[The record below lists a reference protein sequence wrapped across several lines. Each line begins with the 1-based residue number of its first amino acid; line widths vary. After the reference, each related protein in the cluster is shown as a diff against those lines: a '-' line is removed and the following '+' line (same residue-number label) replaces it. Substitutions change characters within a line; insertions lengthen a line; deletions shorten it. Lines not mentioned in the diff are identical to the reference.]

1 MQDFY
6 HKKVIPFDSYLTVN
20 FNYQDIDILL
30 KSLELLSYNIKNV
43 YLMKEDNASIKNMT
57 YKISILHNLIL
68 SSYTLHIDNEL
79 KKKEEIEETN
89 NKKIV
94 YYRFKANTNKM
105 RQAIRERKERE
116 KIV

>member
-6 HKKVIPFDSYLTVN
+6 HKKVIPFENFLTIN

-57 YKISILHNLIL
+57 YKISLLYNLVL

-79 KKKEEIEETN
+79 KKKEEKKEAN
-89 NKKIV
+89 ANKVMYCSFKTDTRRIRKIL
-94 YYRFKANTNKM
+94 ND
-105 RQAIRERKERE
+105 RKRAE